1 MARALSRAGSVR
13 SAAGSSVVPA
23 AAATTPTST
32 SQSSSSSS
40 SSSDTL
46 VITTPDDW
54 HLHLRDGSAMR
65 SVVGHSAVHY
75 GRAIVMPNLVPPVT
89 TTELVWW
96 WWGALKP
103 VHMQMEL
110 IVQCAV
116 STAALCSGSSLVVV
130 GAFVRLLWCCCCLSA
145 PHTRHIRHCRGVI
158 TPPAC

>member
-65 SVVGHSAVHY
+65 SVVGHSAAHY

-96 WWGALKP
+96 GGTETSA
-103 VHMQMEL
+103 HADGTNS
-110 IVQCAV
+110 AV
-116 STAALCSGSSLVVV
+116 CCVDSSVV
-130 GAFVRLLWCCCCLSA
+130 
-145 PHTRHIRHCRGVI
+145 
-158 TPPAC
+158 